1 GEVRGMSAVIVAAFG
16 LAGLGRAVCPSDVVA
31 TAESVRLKNGAP
43 SVDKLVDQFM
53 QALKDR
59 DKAKIRELRVT
70 EAEYRGLILPGS
82 VDEGKPPQHYNEDAS
97 KYFWSI
103 LDTKSIYNEA
113 SILNAWGGRSVKVKS
128 VSYRGGT
135 KKYADYTAYKQLELK
150 VEDEAGK
157 EDELRLGSVA
167 EVDGVYK
174 FISFIRK

>member
-1 GEVRGMSAVIVAAFG
+1 VTRKSAAIVAAFG
-16 LAGLGRAVCPSDVVA
+16 LALILGGAVCPPDVA
-31 TAESVRLKNGAP
+31 AAAESVRLKNGAP

-59 DKAKIRELRVT
+59 DKAKIRDLRVT
-70 EAEYRGLILPGS
+70 EDEYRGLILPGS
-82 VDEGKPPQHYNEDAS
+82 VDEGKPRQHYNDQAS
-97 KYFWSI
+97 SYFWSI

-113 SILNAWGGRSVKVKS
+113 SILNSWGGRSVKLKS

-150 VEDEAGK
+150 VEDEAGN